1 MDEEMEGLQEQLC
14 EVIEILY
21 EDQHALIIIGETEQ
35 DGDTTNFNVGG
46 TSVIPVGGSTTLL
59 ANIICA
65 AMEKNDEL
73 RGIIRLALM
82 LYDEDNRP
90 TPICLN

>member
-1 MDEEMEGLQEQLC
+1 MDEDLEGLREQLN
-14 EVIEILY
+14 EAIEILY
-21 EDQHALIIIGETEQ
+21 EDQHALIIIGDTEQ
-35 DGDTTNFNVGG
+35 DGETTNFNVGG

-73 RGIIRLALM
+73 RSIIRLALM